1 MRVSLRYRVFIH
13 VMAVLVGVVFVA
25 PVAWLVYTSLV
36 PKVELLSRPYRWW
49 PRHWTF
55 YRYADIFHP
64 SGGNDV
70 AGAFRAA
77 MINSLIVAC
86 CTVVIALCVAIL
98 GGYAYAR
105 LRFPARRSVL
115 LVFLATYMMP
125 PITLV
130 IPLYLL
136 LSRFSLLDSKTG
148 LVIVYCSLV
157 VPFALWTMSNF
168 LSSLPKDLED
178 AARVDGCSRLGAMV
192 RVILP
197 LARPGIMATGL
208 FAFLLCWDEFMYALI
223 FTSTTNAKT
232 IPVAIAE
239 FTGRNVVDFGLIAA
253 GGVLAIIPPVVIGV
267 AFQRYLVGGLSVGA
281 VKG

>member
-36 PKVELLSRPYRWW
+36 PKVELLSRPYHWW

-55 YRYADIFHP
+55 HRYADIFDPH
-64 SGGNDV
+64 GGDV
-70 AGAFRAA
+70 ASAFRSA
-77 MINSLIVAC
+77 MINSLIIAC

-105 LRFPARRSVL
+105 LRFPARRGVL
-115 LVFLATYMMP
+115 LAFLATYMMP

-136 LSRFSLLDSKTG
+136 LSNFSLLDSKTG

-178 AARVDGCSRLGAMV
+178 AARVDGCSRLGAML
-192 RVILP
+192 RVIVP
-197 LARPGIMATGL
+197 LAKPGIIATGL